1 MLHQPPLI
9 LIIDDEKDF
18 LDIFSTKLKNSGFAV
33 ETSLGG
39 EAVLEKIQAIQ
50 PDLVLLDVN
59 MPDVD
64 GIEILSR
71 IKSNQAIN
79 ATKVVFL
86 TNYGE
91 PLKIDV
97 ADEKFAREIGA
108 LDYIRKSDDLNTILR
123 DIKKIL
129 EIE

>member
-108 LDYIRKSDDLNTILR
+108 LDYIRKSDDLNTILQ